1 MYISTLVSLSTLSNS
16 LKDLYTSQSKCF
28 IRFINSYKFSDQVA
42 ERRILEDSLLPISSI
57 DFDYK
62 PSAPAP
68 RSDESDVGNLY
79 ENMAKQMAAFQ
90 VKMSKNAGLI

>member
-1 MYISTLVSLSTLSNS
+1 MG
-16 LKDLYTSQSKCF
+16 
-28 IRFINSYKFSDQVA
+28 
-42 ERRILEDSLLPISSI
+42 ERRVLDESLPISSI

-68 RSDESDVGNLY
+68 RSDVSDVGNLY

-90 VKMSKNAGLI
+90 VEIH

>member
-1 MYISTLVSLSTLSNS
+1 MNETASSDFFIHF
-16 LKDLYTSQSKCF
+16 CF
-28 IRFINSYKFSDQVA
+28 ISEQVG
-42 ERRILEDSLLPISSI
+42 ERRVLDESLPISSI

-68 RSDESDVGNLY
+68 RSDVSDVGNLY

-90 VKMSKNAGLI
+90 VEIH